1 MGYGG
6 AARTAPPWPESAPRT
21 RSACSCPALVSNC
34 QGACAARCASW
45 SPEVAR
51 RFECSPRPRR
61 CRATGHVIEQ
71 PRRMPLQ
78 TAAATTRL
86 AIQIA
91 PTASGPPTPLHS
103 FRLFRDSAA
112 DALTGLKGSTKVRH
126 HHSRAWSPAPPAIA
140 RFRDSASP
148 FARSHS
154 RLSSFGRSRAWL
166 NGRRAMATSLVT
178 TLAKS
183 GTLAATAWAVK
194 PLLVR
199 VTSRGLG
206 SGLAL

>member
-1 MGYGG
+1 MADTSTASLPLSGPGG
-6 AARTAPPWPESAPRT
+6 SNAGRGDAGPQGTSEG
-21 RSACSCPALVSNC
+21 RS
-34 QGACAARCASW
+34 G
-45 SPEVAR
+45 
-51 RFECSPRPRR
+51 ECNLER
-61 CRATGHVIEQ
+61 Q
-71 PRRMPLQ
+71 
-78 TAAATTRL
+78 ATTRHSL
-86 AIQIA
+86 
-91 PTASGPPTPLHS
+91 GPPTPLHS

-126 HHSRAWSPAPPAIA
+126 HHSRACSPASPTIA

-166 NGRRAMATSLVT
+166 NGRRAMATSLMT
-178 TLAKS
+178 KLAKS